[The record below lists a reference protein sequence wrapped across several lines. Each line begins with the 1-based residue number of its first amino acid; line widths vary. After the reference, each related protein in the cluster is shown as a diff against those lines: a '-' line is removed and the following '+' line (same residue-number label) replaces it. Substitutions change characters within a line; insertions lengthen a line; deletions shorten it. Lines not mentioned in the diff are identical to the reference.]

1 MITIPKF
8 TEEQKIENLK
18 KGIEALRKNRKK
30 AVGAMK
36 NDRGGRCCLCVLAHV
51 AEDICGVERDTFVGT
66 FMPSIDLR
74 EIFAIGSITF
84 PENLVVNGQS
94 LSSWNDGSIECKK
107 TSHKKIADMLEKGY
121 IS

>member
-1 MITIPKF
+1 MKFKF

-66 FMPSIDLR
+66 CMPTVDLYNV
-74 EIFAIGSITF
+74 FAINTTLNFRDLI
-84 PENLVVNGQS
+84 VNDQS
-94 LSSWNDGSIECKK
+94 LSEWNDGSSNAKK
-107 TSHKKIADMLEKGY
+107 TSHKQIADMLEKEN
-121 IS
+121 IKK